1 MSTTYAKSQST
12 AQKKVAT
19 TAASVLDSSSQS
31 ESLQRKADF
40 LNSVVQCSGHRR
52 RARRQPA
59 PPPVAPPPV
68 APPIPLLGRIWNIA
82 NLMHANQMSP
92 DGLAAIQQRIDDANG
107 GQPFGYHFHMTG
119 VGGLPT
125 MDLPGRG
132 RGRTDIR
139 LQFNGTTGEL
149 RVTNHLNQNES
160 I

>member
-1 MSTTYAKSQST
+1 MSTTYAQRQTT
-12 AQKKVAT
+12 AQKKDAN
-19 TAASVLDSSSQS
+19 TAASVVDASSQS

-40 LNSVVQCSGHRR
+40 LNSVVQCSRHRR
-52 RARRQPA
+52 RARPQP
-59 PPPVAPPPV
+59 APPPV

-139 LQFNGTTGEL
+139 LQFNGTTGVL
-149 RVTNHLNQNES
+149 RVTNHLNQNER